1 MKTRR
6 KPSMILFDYGLTLI
20 QEPDFDPLR
29 GDRAL
34 LPYIT
39 KNKNGISVEEISA
52 FARRAF
58 LEAEPARAAGF
69 EVHEHMLLRLLNDS
83 LGLEY
88 SITIEEQE
96 RIFWENAS
104 TFVPMPNIEQLLD
117 YLNIVGIRTAVV
129 SNISFSGK
137 ALKRRIDAALPRNR
151 FEFVIASSDY
161 GVRKPSP
168 RIFQVA
174 LQKAGVLPEDA
185 WFCGDNFDADI
196 TGAAKAGIFPVWYRG
211 GSESKSV
218 DDEKNG
224 VTDLLMIHD
233 WQELIEKLNRE

>member
-1 MKTRR
+1 MKIVK

-39 KNKNGISVEEISA
+39 KNKNGISAEEISA

-58 LEAEPARAAGF
+58 LDAEPARAAGF
-69 EVHEHMLLRLLNDS
+69 EVHEHTLLRLLNDS

-104 TFVPMPNIEQLLD
+104 TFVPMPHIEQLLD

-129 SNISFSGK
+129 SNIASLERR
-137 ALKRRIDAALPRNR
+137 LKEESTPYCRGI
-151 FEFVIASSDY
+151 VSS
-161 GVRKPSP
+161 
-168 RIFQVA
+168 
-174 LQKAGVLPEDA
+174 L
-185 WFCGDNFDADI
+185 
-196 TGAAKAGIFPVWYRG
+196 
-211 GSESKSV
+211 
-218 DDEKNG
+218 
-224 VTDLLMIHD
+224 
-233 WQELIEKLNRE
+233 

>member
-1 MKTRR
+1 
-6 KPSMILFDYGLTLI
+6 MILFDYGLTLI

-34 LPYIT
+34 FPYIT
-39 KNKNGISVEEISA
+39 KNKNGVSAEEISA

-58 LEAEPARAAGF
+58 LDAEPARAVGF
-69 EVHEHMLLRLLNDS
+69 EVHEHTLLRLLNDS

-88 SITIEEQE
+88 SISIEEQE

-104 TFVPMPNIEQLLD
+104 TFVPMPHIEQLLD
-117 YLNIVGIRTAVV
+117 DLNAVGIRTAVV

-161 GVRKPSP
+161 GVRKPNP

-174 LQKAGVLPEDA
+174 LQKAGVAPEDA
-185 WFCGDNFDADI
+185 WFCGDNWNADI
-196 TGAAKAGIFPVWYRG
+196 LGSASAGLYPVWYQSGRDWDAVESHP
-211 GSESKSV
+211 SELDHLFIS
-218 DDEKNG
+218 
-224 VTDLLMIHD
+224 D
-233 WQELIEKLNRE
+233 WLELIRVLEAGDN

>member
-1 MKTRR
+1 MKIRR

-58 LEAEPARAAGF
+58 LDAETARAAGF
-69 EVHEHMLLRLLNDS
+69 EVHEHTLLRLLNDS

-96 RIFWENAS
+96 RVFWENAS
-104 TFVPMPNIEQLLD
+104 TFEPMPHIEQLLD
-117 YLNIVGIRTAVV
+117 DLNVVGIRTAVV

-151 FEFVIASSDY
+151 FEFVIASSEY
-161 GVRKPSP
+161 GIRKPNP
-168 RIFQVA
+168 LIFQVA
-174 LQKAGVLPEDA
+174 LQKAGIAPEGA

-196 TGAAKAGIFPVWYRG
+196 KGAASAGIFPVWYRG
-211 GSESKSV
+211 VNEAEI
-218 DDEKNG
+218 DEID
-224 VTDLLMIHD
+224 TAEPECLIIHD
-233 WQELIEKLNRE
+233 WCNLIDSISSI